1 MITPSSK
8 HMSTITT
15 LGQVNTMIKRLKKAL
30 NASMEDPFLYTEEE
44 IIYMKRNLRNLYAER
59 KELNSGNGFG

>member
-1 MITPSSK
+1 MITPSSN
-8 HMSTITT
+8 MNTILTVC
-15 LGQVNTMIKRLKKAL
+15 QCNTMIKRLKKAL

-44 IIYMKRNLRNLYAER
+44 IIYMKRNLRNLYTER

>member
-1 MITPSSK
+1 MITP
-8 HMSTITT
+8 MSTITT

-30 NASMEDPFLYTEEE
+30 KASMEDPFLYTEEE
-44 IIYMKRNLRNLYAER
+44 VIYMKRNLRQLYTER

>member
-1 MITPSSK
+1 MITPSSN
-8 HMSTITT
+8 MNTILTV
-15 LGQVNTMIKRLKKAL
+15 GQCNTMIKRLKKAL

-44 IIYMKRNLRNLYAER
+44 IIYMKRNLRQLYIER

>member
-1 MITPSSK
+1 MITPSSN
-8 HMSTITT
+8 MNTILTV
-15 LGQVNTMIKRLKKAL
+15 GQCNTMIKRLKKAL

-44 IIYMKRNLRNLYAER
+44 IIYMKRNLRKLYTER